1 MENFEQNQNTEI
13 SEQDELSTIFSDP
26 TAHKMTA
33 DKTKNP
39 NKKRWTA
46 VIAGVLAVAV
56 LIGGTIA
63 VIKLMPEMK
72 DDDVTSSQTPEIP
85 VMSMKEADF
94 KTITVKNKNGTFVL
108 DNKVS
113 KDDEGYD
120 ECVWTIQGFD
130 MDVIDDYAL
139 YNIAS
144 NFMSL
149 TALREI
155 TTKTVEECGF
165 NKPAAE
171 IVITK
176 QDNSVVTVLVG
187 DKSPDGAGAYLK
199 LADKETIYLV
209 AGDID
214 TRLTFA
220 PLDLANTD
228 GIEALSLPSGNDK
241 YLSNGMIASFDSL
254 TISGKNFSKPIVIK
268 TNPDAATSQLHSY
281 IVTSPSER
289 MAENVDKALL
299 VFNETT
305 AVSGAYALDSK
316 TATVNKFGLNKPD
329 LTISVKLGKL
339 TYTFKFKEQEDGGY
353 AVWYDGCK
361 MIKKVS
367 ADALEVLSYSTN
379 NFYSTWVHLQS
390 IDELSGFIVKSE
402 GKEYKFDINVK
413 VNEDSK
419 NEYTIKYNGKKL
431 TATNFQDF
439 YRYCISLYAS
449 DFDTTKVTSEVEYEI
464 TYIYSDAKRTP
475 TKITFQ
481 RSSATKYLFS
491 VNGTAIGHVN
501 ASDVNRIATYVKQAA
516 ADEKVNII

>member
-13 SEQDELSTIFSDP
+13 AEQEELSTVFSDP

-46 VIAGVLAVAV
+46 IIAGVLAVAV

-63 VIKLMPEMK
+63 VIKLMPEIE
-72 DDDVTSSQTPEIP
+72 DDDTTSQTPEIS
-85 VMSMKEADF
+85 VMSMQETDF
-94 KTITVKNKNGTFVL
+94 KNITVKNENGTYVI
-108 DNKVS
+108 DNAVS
-113 KDDEGYD
+113 QDEDGYD
-120 ECVWTIQGFD
+120 VCTWTIQGYD

-139 YNIAS
+139 YDIAS

-155 TTKTVEECGF
+155 TTKTAEECGF
-165 NKPAAE
+165 DEPVVE
-171 IVITK
+171 VDITK
-176 QDNSVVTVLVG
+176 QDDSTVTVLVG
-187 DKSPDGAGAYLK
+187 GKSPDGAGAYLK
-199 LADKETIYLV
+199 FADKETIYLI

-228 GIEALSLPSGNDK
+228 GIAALSLPSGNEE
-241 YLSNGMIASFDSL
+241 YLSNGTIASFDSL
-254 TISGKNFSKPIVIK
+254 TISGKNFAKPVVIK
-268 TNPDAATSQLHSY
+268 PNSDAATSELHNY

-289 MAENVDKALL
+289 MAENVDKALI
-299 VFNETT
+299 VFNDTT
-305 AVSGAYALDSK
+305 TVSGAYALDSK
-316 TATVNKFGLNKPD
+316 TATVNKLGLNKPD
-329 LTISVKLGKL
+329 LTIAVKLGKT
-339 TYTFKFKEQEDGGY
+339 TYSFKFKEQEDGGY

-361 MIKKVS
+361 MIKKIS

-402 GKEYKFDINVK
+402 GKEYKFDISVK
-413 VNEDSK
+413 VNEDTK
-419 NEYTIKYNGKKL
+419 NEYTIKHNGKKL
-431 TATNFQDF
+431 TASNFQDF

-464 TYIYSDAKRTP
+464 TYIYSDTKRTP

-481 RSSATKYLFS
+481 RASATKYLFS

-516 ADEKVNII
+516 NNETVNII